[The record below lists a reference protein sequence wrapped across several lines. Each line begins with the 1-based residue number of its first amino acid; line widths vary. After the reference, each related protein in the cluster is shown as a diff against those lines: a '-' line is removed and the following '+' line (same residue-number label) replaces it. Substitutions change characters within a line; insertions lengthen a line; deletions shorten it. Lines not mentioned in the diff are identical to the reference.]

1 MGKSIYMI
9 NLLIR
14 ETSKGKIKKKIHY
27 EDKITTFLN

>member
-27 EDKITTFLN
+27 EDNITTFLN